1 MHGGIVMTMNK
12 KERGMK
18 CGRIHRSR
26 RVMLPIPAFMLL
38 CMVFIV
44 LAGTAAAIMP
54 FPSSELLPVDELL
67 SVLYAANSSHSDES
81 CEQPNIPASVSGE
94 CGEEDSAR
102 VAEALQN
109 FLNTGETVNL
119 EKMLHPAHLSALREG
134 CGRLVPTSG
143 ESKLGES
150 IRSLLL
156 HRIAVKLCGDGAA
169 DFYPEHVECTVVSVE
184 KTDAEETE
192 RIIESARSN
201 GAADACGG
209 MSIRLAVS
217 FLKDEKLLCFEECSL
232 IAFESDCGCCLL
244 PESLINVIA

>member
-1 MHGGIVMTMNK
+1 MAEQD
-12 KERGMK
+12 KERSMK
-18 CGRIHRSR
+18 SDRMHRNM

-54 FPSSELLPVDELL
+54 FPSSEPFSVDELL
-67 SVLYAANSSHSDES
+67 SVFYDEKSSHSDES
-81 CEQPNIPASVSGE
+81 CEQPNIPASMSGE
-94 CGEEDSAR
+94 PGEEDAAR
-102 VAEALQN
+102 VVEALQS

-134 CGRLVPTSG
+134 CGKLVPTSG
-143 ESKLGES
+143 VSKLGES
-150 IRSLLL
+150 IRALLL

-169 DFYPEHVECTVVSVE
+169 DFYPEQVEYTVVSVE

-192 RIIESARSN
+192 RIVESARN
-201 GAADACGG
+201 DGAADACGG
-209 MSIRLAVS
+209 MNIRLRVS
-217 FLKDEKLLCFEECSL
+217 FLKNEKSLCFAECSL
-232 IAFESDCGCCLL
+232 IAFESNHGCCLL

>member
-1 MHGGIVMTMNK
+1 MTMNE

-18 CGRIHRSR
+18 CGRKHRSR

-38 CMVFIV
+38 CMVFIM

-94 CGEEDSAR
+94 CGE
-102 VAEALQN
+102 
-109 FLNTGETVNL
+109 
-119 EKMLHPAHLSALREG
+119 
-134 CGRLVPTSG
+134 
-143 ESKLGES
+143 S

-169 DFYPEHVECTVVSVE
+169 DFYPEYVECTVVSVE
-184 KTDAEETE
+184 KTDAEETK

-209 MSIRLAVS
+209 MNIRLTVS

-232 IAFESDCGCCLL
+232 IAFESDYGCCLL

>member
-1 MHGGIVMTMNK
+1 MTLNE

-18 CGRIHRSR
+18 CGRKHRSR

-54 FPSSELLPVDELL
+54 FPLSELLPVDELL

-134 CGRLVPTSG
+134 CGKLVPTSAYQNSVNQFVRCCCT
-143 ESKLGES
+143 EL
-150 IRSLLL
+150 SLSF
-156 HRIAVKLCGDGAA
+156 AVTGRPTFIPSMWNAPW
-169 DFYPEHVECTVVSVE
+169 F
-184 KTDAEETE
+184 
-192 RIIESARSN
+192 
-201 GAADACGG
+201 
-209 MSIRLAVS
+209 RLKKRMQRKRNA
-217 FLKDEKLLCFEECSL
+217 
-232 IAFESDCGCCLL
+232 
-244 PESLINVIA
+244 

>member
-1 MHGGIVMTMNK
+1 M
-12 KERGMK
+12 
-18 CGRIHRSR
+18 
-26 RVMLPIPAFMLL
+26 
-38 CMVFIV
+38 
-44 LAGTAAAIMP
+44 
-54 FPSSELLPVDELL
+54 
-67 SVLYAANSSHSDES
+67 
-81 CEQPNIPASVSGE
+81 
-94 CGEEDSAR
+94 
-102 VAEALQN
+102 EALQS

-134 CGRLVPTSG
+134 CGKLVPTSG
-143 ESKLGES
+143 VSKLGES

-156 HRIAVKLCGDGAA
+156 HRIVVKLCGDGAA

-209 MSIRLAVS
+209 MNIRLTVS

-232 IAFESDCGCCLL
+232 IAFESDYGCCLL

>member
-1 MHGGIVMTMNK
+1 MHGGIIMTMNE

-18 CGRIHRSR
+18 CGRKHRSR

-134 CGRLVPTSG
+134 CGKLVPTSG
-143 ESKLGES
+143 VSKLGES

-156 HRIAVKLCGDGAA
+156 HRIVVKLCGDGAA
-169 DFYPEHVECTVVSVE
+169 DFYPEYVECTVVSVE
-184 KTDAEETE
+184 KTDAE
-192 RIIESARSN
+192 I
-201 GAADACGG
+201 
-209 MSIRLAVS
+209 
-217 FLKDEKLLCFEECSL
+217 
-232 IAFESDCGCCLL
+232 
-244 PESLINVIA
+244 

>member
-1 MHGGIVMTMNK
+1 MTMNE

-18 CGRIHRSR
+18 CGRKHRSR

-134 CGRLVPTSG
+134 CGKLVPTSG
-143 ESKLGES
+143 VSKLGES

-156 HRIAVKLCGDGAA
+156 HRLVVKLCGDGAA
-169 DFYPEHVECTVVSVE
+169 DLYPEYVECTE
-184 KTDAEETE
+184 KTDEEETK
-192 RIIESARSN
+192 RIIDSARSN

-209 MSIRLAVS
+209 MNIRLAVS

>member
-1 MHGGIVMTMNK
+1 MTMNE

-67 SVLYAANSSHSDES
+67 SVLYAANSSHS
-81 CEQPNIPASVSGE
+81 GE
-94 CGEEDSAR
+94 RGEEDSAR
-102 VAEALQN
+102 VAEALQD

-119 EKMLHPAHLSALREG
+119 EQMLHPAHLSALREG
-134 CGRLVPTSG
+134 CGKLVPTSG
-143 ESKLGES
+143 VSKLGES

-156 HRIAVKLCGDGAA
+156 HRLVVKLCGDGAT

-184 KTDAEETE
+184 KTDAEETG

-209 MSIRLAVS
+209 MNIRLAVS

-232 IAFESDCGCCLL
+232 IAFESDYGCCLL

>member
-1 MHGGIVMTMNK
+1 MHGGIIMTMNE

-18 CGRIHRSR
+18 CGRKHRSR

-134 CGRLVPTSG
+134 CG
-143 ESKLGES
+143 
-150 IRSLLL
+150 
-156 HRIAVKLCGDGAA
+156 
-169 DFYPEHVECTVVSVE
+169 
-184 KTDAEETE
+184 
-192 RIIESARSN
+192 
-201 GAADACGG
+201 
-209 MSIRLAVS
+209 
-217 FLKDEKLLCFEECSL
+217 
-232 IAFESDCGCCLL
+232 
-244 PESLINVIA
+244 

>member
-1 MHGGIVMTMNK
+1 MHGGILMTMNE

-38 CMVFIV
+38 CMVFIM

-81 CEQPNIPASVSGE
+81 CEQPNIPAFVSGE
-94 CGEEDSAR
+94 RGEEDSAR
-102 VAEALQN
+102 VVEALQN

-134 CGRLVPTSG
+134 CGKLVPTSAYQNSANRFVRCCCT
-143 ESKLGES
+143 EL
-150 IRSLLL
+150 SLSF
-156 HRIAVKLCGDGAA
+156 AVTGRPTFIQSMWNAPW
-169 DFYPEHVECTVVSVE
+169 F
-184 KTDAEETE
+184 
-192 RIIESARSN
+192 
-201 GAADACGG
+201 
-209 MSIRLAVS
+209 RLKKRMQRKRNA
-217 FLKDEKLLCFEECSL
+217 
-232 IAFESDCGCCLL
+232 
-244 PESLINVIA
+244 

>member
-1 MHGGIVMTMNK
+1 MK

-94 CGEEDSAR
+94 RGEEDSAR
-102 VAEALQN
+102 VAEALQD

-119 EKMLHPAHLSALREG
+119 EQMLHPAHLSALREG
-134 CGRLVPTSG
+134 CGKLVPTSG
-143 ESKLGES
+143 VSKLGES

-156 HRIAVKLCGDGAA
+156 HRLVVKLCGDGAA
-169 DFYPEHVECTVVSVE
+169 DFIPSMWN
-184 KTDAEETE
+184 APWF
-192 RIIESARSN
+192 
-201 GAADACGG
+201 
-209 MSIRLAVS
+209 RLKKRMQRKRNA
-217 FLKDEKLLCFEECSL
+217 
-232 IAFESDCGCCLL
+232 
-244 PESLINVIA
+244 

>member
-1 MHGGIVMTMNK
+1 MTMNE

-38 CMVFIV
+38 CMVFIM

-81 CEQPNIPASVSGE
+81 CEQPNIPAFVSGE
-94 CGEEDSAR
+94 RGEEDSAR

-134 CGRLVPTSG
+134 CGKLVRRRAYQNSANRFVRCCCTELSLSFAVTGRPTFIQSMWNAPWFRL
-143 ESKLGES
+143 KK
-150 IRSLLL
+150 RMQ
-156 HRIAVKLCGDGAA
+156 RKRNA
-169 DFYPEHVECTVVSVE
+169 
-184 KTDAEETE
+184 
-192 RIIESARSN
+192 
-201 GAADACGG
+201 
-209 MSIRLAVS
+209 
-217 FLKDEKLLCFEECSL
+217 
-232 IAFESDCGCCLL
+232 
-244 PESLINVIA
+244 

>member
-1 MHGGIVMTMNK
+1 MHGGIVMTMNE

-18 CGRIHRSR
+18 CGRKHRSR

-54 FPSSELLPVDELL
+54 FQSSELLPVDELL

-150 IRSLLL
+150 IR
-156 HRIAVKLCGDGAA
+156 CGDGAA

-209 MSIRLAVS
+209 MNIRLAVS

-232 IAFESDCGCCLL
+232 IAFESDYGCCLL